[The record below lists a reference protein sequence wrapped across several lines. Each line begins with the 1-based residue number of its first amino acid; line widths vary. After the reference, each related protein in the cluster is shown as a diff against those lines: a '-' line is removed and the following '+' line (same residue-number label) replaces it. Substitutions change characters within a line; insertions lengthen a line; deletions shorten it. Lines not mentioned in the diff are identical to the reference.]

1 MKGTP
6 RSVWLSWMN
15 RATGWWTSAAA
26 TAMQNQQRA
35 VLKAATK
42 PKPVGKAK
50 PRRKKTR

>member
-6 RSVWLSWMN
+6 RSLWLSWMN
-15 RATGWWTSAAA
+15 RATGWWNSAAV

-42 PKPVGKAK
+42 PKPAGGRLK
-50 PRRKKTR
+50 PKRKTR

>member
-15 RATGWWTSAAA
+15 RAAGWWTSAAV

-35 VLKAATK
+35 ALKAAK
-42 PKPVGKAK
+42 PKKVSGKAK
-50 PRRKKTR
+50 PKRKRR